1 MLLSPAQPPSSG
13 QRLQARTRAHH
24 SYMRTKLFL
33 IVAPLVLVLAMLQ
46 SFFWVPSY
54 DQQTLGNPERALDF
68 IEASIGD
75 AKILNPILHAD
86 TASARIVDLVF
97 DGLLDLD
104 ENVELRGRL
113 AREWSITET
122 VYVVVDTD
130 QSLPDGA
137 PLTAQSAKARFESA
151 LHDGPLTKFREL
163 VEAIAVEEPT
173 RRVETTVR
181 LDENNERQEV
191 SVQLDVPARLVFSLT
206 RVHPEFDV
214 LVATVLG
221 EGYVERVK
229 PRRWLRVEDP
239 NIDPA
244 SLDLSSLIVAI
255 EHNPIIEFKLRN
267 DVRFHDGHVFDAG
280 DVVFTYEAIMNSKN
294 LSPRT
299 SDFEP
304 IRSIDVLDAITLRVV
319 YKRLFSP
326 AINAWT
332 MGILPEHLLNQEAL
346 AIEMDERKLS
356 DSARETFGLRDSRF
370 NRNPIGTGPF
380 SFVEWQSDEL
390 IHLKRNEDYWEPS
403 ALYSNYHYRVVPD
416 PLTQEVEFRS
426 GSIDTYTPQPHQ
438 VARYKEDDSYQAY
451 SSLGFG
457 YTYIGYNNRRPLFA
471 DPRVRRALGMALDI
485 DAIIEYVMY
494 GQGERT
500 TGPYPKNTNWYDH
513 GVEPIPYDPQ
523 RARRLLEELG
533 WRENSDGWLEKD
545 GKVFEFNLITN
556 NGNLLRKA
564 VMTIAQNAWRKIGI
578 KCNTQLFEWAV
589 FLQDFINPGDF
600 DAVILGWSMGVD
612 PDLYQLWHSSQSGQN
627 QLNFV
632 GYDNPQA
639 DALIE
644 RIRKEYNPVGQRQ
657 LAHELHQVIAAD
669 QPYTFLYAPLTTRV
683 LDQKIVM
690 VDESGEYA
698 PISPSKSGDIF
709 YHFNRWKKLDFTP
722 EF

>member
-1 MLLSPAQPPSSG
+1 
-13 QRLQARTRAHH
+13 
-24 SYMRTKLFL
+24 MRTKVFL
-33 IVAPLVLVLAMLQ
+33 IVAPLVLVLVMLQ

-54 DQQTLGNPERALDF
+54 DQQTLGNPERVLDF

-75 AKILNPILHAD
+75 AKILNPIIHAD

-97 DGLLDLD
+97 DGLLNLD
-104 ENVELRGRL
+104 ENVALRGRL
-113 AREWSITET
+113 ASEWAISEK
-122 VYVVVDTD
+122 VYVVVDPAH
-130 QSLPDGA
+130 LFPDGTPVTPA
-137 PLTAQSAKARFESA
+137 AAKQRFESA
-151 LHDGPLTKFREL
+151 LEGGALAEHSGLFEG
-163 VEAIAVEEPT
+163 IAVLEPT
-173 RRVETTVR
+173 QRTEQSVG
-181 LDENNERQEV
+181 LDANGEQREV
-191 SVQLDVPARLVFSLT
+191 SVEVSVPARLVFTLE
-206 RVHPEFDV
+206 RVYPEFDA
-214 LVATVLG
+214 LVSAVFG
-221 EGYVERVK
+221 EGYIEAQQAQAQ
-229 PRRWLRVEDP
+229 RWLRVEGP
-239 NIDPA
+239 RIDPA
-244 SLDLSSLIVAI
+244 SLDASSIIPAI
-255 EHNPIIEFKLRN
+255 EHNPIIEFKLRD
-267 DVRFHDGHVFDAG
+267 DVRFHDGHLFDAK
-280 DVVFTYEAIMNSKN
+280 DVVFTYEAVMNPKN

-304 IRSIDVLDAITLRVV
+304 IKSIDVIDAFTLRVV

-326 AINAWT
+326 AISAWT
-332 MGILPEHLLNQEAL
+332 IGILPEHLLNQDAL
-346 AIEMDERKLS
+346 DVEMDERGLS
-356 DSARETFGLRDSRF
+356 ASARESFGLRDSRF

-380 SFVEWQSDEL
+380 EFVEWQSDEL
-390 IHLKRNEDYWEPS
+390 IHLSRNEAYWGLP

-438 VARYKEDDSYQAY
+438 VARYKEDPSYQAY

-457 YTYIGYNNRRPLFA
+457 YTYIGYNNRRPLFS
-471 DPRVRRALGMALDI
+471 DPKVRRALGMAVDI
-485 DAIIEYVMY
+485 DAIIEFVMY

-513 GVEPIPYDPQ
+513 GVDPIPYDPDG
-523 RARRLLEELG
+523 ARQLLEELG

-545 GKVFEFNLITN
+545 GQVFEFNLVTN

-564 VMTIAQNAWRKIGI
+564 VMTIAQNAWQKIGI

-632 GYDNPQA
+632 GYDNATA

-644 RIRKEYNPVGQRQ
+644 RIRKEYDPAEQQR

-690 VDESGEYA
+690 LDEAGEYT
-698 PISPSKSGDIF
+698 PIRPSKSGDIF

-722 EF
+722 NF

>member
-1 MLLSPAQPPSSG
+1 
-13 QRLQARTRAHH
+13 
-24 SYMRTKLFL
+24 MRTKLIL

-46 SFFWVPSY
+46 SFVWVPSY
-54 DQQTLGNPERALDF
+54 DQQTVGNPQRVLDF

-86 TASARIVDLVF
+86 TASARIVGLVF

-113 AREWSITET
+113 AREWLISEK
-122 VYVVVDTD
+122 VYVVVDAD
-130 QSLPDGA
+130 QRFADGT
-137 PLTAQSAKARFESA
+137 PVTAESAKARFEAA
-151 LHDGPLTKFREL
+151 LDGGPLAEFRAL
-163 VEAIAVEEPT
+163 VEQIEVREPT
-173 RRVETTVR
+173 RRSEQVAG
-181 LDENNERQEV
+181 LDEKGEQTEV
-191 SVQLDVPARLVFSLT
+191 TVQVNVPARLAFSLK
-206 RVHPEFDV
+206 RVYPEFDS
-214 LVATVLG
+214 LVSAVFG
-221 EGYVERVK
+221 EHYIERVE
-229 PRRWLRVEDP
+229 PQRWLRLGEADMNTDSVDV
-239 NIDPA
+239 
-244 SLDLSSLIVAI
+244 SSLILAV
-255 EHNPIIEFKLRN
+255 EHNPIIEFKLRE
-267 DVRFHDGHVFDAG
+267 DVRFHDGHVFDAQ
-280 DVVFTYEAIMNSKN
+280 DIVFTYEAIMDPKN

-304 IRSIDVLDAITLRVV
+304 IKTINVIDPSTVRVV

-332 MGILPEHLLNQEAL
+332 IGILPEHLLNQAAL
-346 AIEMDERKLS
+346 RGEMDERKLS
-356 DSARETFGLRDSRF
+356 DAARDTFGLRDSRF
-370 NRNPIGTGPF
+370 NRHPIGTGPF
-380 SFVEWQSDEL
+380 EFVEWQSDEL
-390 IHLKRNEDYWEPS
+390 IHLRRNEEYWEPP
-403 ALYSNYHYRVVPD
+403 ALYSDYHYRVVPD

-438 VARYKEDDSYQAY
+438 VARYKDDQSYQAY

-471 DPRVRRALGMALDI
+471 DPRVRRALGMAVDI

-500 TGPYPKNTNWYDH
+500 TGPYPKNTTWYDH
-513 GVEPIPYDPQ
+513 GVEPIPHDPQ

-612 PDLYQLWHSSQSGQN
+612 PDLYQLWHSSQAGQN

-632 GYDNPQA
+632 GYNSPTA

-644 RIRKEYNPVGQRQ
+644 HIRMEYDPAAQRR
-657 LAHELHQVIAAD
+657 LAHELHRIIAGD

-690 VDESGEYA
+690 LDEAGEYT
-698 PISPSKSGDIF
+698 PIRPSKSGDVF

-722 EF
+722 DF